1 MTGTGP
7 AIEARGICKSFGTT
21 KALVDVDLVADTG
34 RVFALLGPNGA
45 GKTTLVR
52 ILTTLLRPDAGTAR
66 VAGFDVVR
74 NAAELR
80 HVIGLTG
87 QFAAIDKLLT
97 GRENLEMVGELFQMT
112 RANASRRADEL
123 LETLSLAEAAD
134 RLARTYSGGMTR
146 RLDLAASLMA
156 KPPLLFLD
164 EPTTGLD
171 PRTRADV
178 WSTIDD
184 LVASGTTLLLT
195 TQYLEEAD
203 RLAHRIAVMDR
214 GRVVAEGTSDELKST
229 LGGNVVEMVVPEATM
244 DLALHALG
252 HIPDGGRVDRERQR
266 ITLPAPDGMESLQAA
281 LDRLRAAGVVLDDIG
296 LRRPSLDDVFLALT
310 GYEAGEEEA
319 PGPEQS
325 GHTHRGRVE
334 PLGRAGAAGP

>member
-1 MTGTGP
+1 MNGAGA
-7 AIEARGICKSFGTT
+7 AIEARGICKSFGMTH
-21 KALVDVDLVADTG
+21 ALADVDLVADEG

-52 ILTTLLRPDAGTAR
+52 ILATLLRPDAGTAK

-74 NAAELR
+74 DAARLR
-80 HVIGLTG
+80 QVIGLTG
-87 QFAAIDKLLT
+87 QFAAVDALLT
-97 GRENLEMVGELFQMT
+97 GRENLEMAGELCQLP
-112 RANASRRADEL
+112 RRDASRRAAGL
-123 LETLSLAEAAD
+123 LERFGLAEAAD

-156 KPPLLFLD
+156 SPPVLFLD

-178 WSTIDD
+178 WSTVDE

-203 RLAHRIAVMDR
+203 RLAHRIAVMDQ
-214 GRVVAEGTSDELKST
+214 GRVVAEGTSDELKSR
-229 LGGNVVEMVVPEATM
+229 LGGDVVEMVVPEARI
-244 DLALHALG
+244 DLALRALG
-252 HIPDGGRVDRERQR
+252 PMPDGGRVDRDRQR
-266 ITLPAPDGMESLQAA
+266 ITLPAPEGMAS
-281 LDRLRAAGVVLDDIG
+281 LRAAVDRLDGAGVLVDDIG

-310 GYEAGEEEA
+310 GRGAGEEEA
-319 PGPEQS
+319 TGPD
-325 GHTHRGRVE
+325 
-334 PLGRAGAAGP
+334 RAGRRHRRRVRA

>member
-1 MTGTGP
+1 MNGVDP

-21 KALVDVDLVADTG
+21 RALIDVNLEADLG

-52 ILTTLLRPDAGTAR
+52 ILTTLLRSDAGTAK

-74 NAAELR
+74 DAAELR

-87 QFAAIDKLLT
+87 QFAAVDTLLT
-97 GRENLEMVGELFQMT
+97 GRENLEMVGELSQMS
-112 RANASRRADEL
+112 RRDASREAVEL
-123 LETLSLAEAAD
+123 LERFDLADAAD

-146 RLDLAASLMA
+146 RLDLAGSLMA
-156 KPPLLFLD
+156 KPPVLFLD

-178 WSTIDD
+178 WTTVDD
-184 LVASGTTLLLT
+184 LVASGTTVLLT

-214 GRVVAEGTSDELKST
+214 GRVVAEGTSDELKSKV
-229 LGGNVVEMVVPEATM
+229 GGDVVETVVSAAKI
-244 DLALHALG
+244 DLALEALA
-252 HIPDGGRVDRERQR
+252 PLRDGGYVDRERQR
-266 ITLPAPDGMESLQAA
+266 ITLPAPDGMVTLQAA
-281 LDRLRAAGVVLDDIG
+281 LDRLNSAGVVVDDIG

-310 GYEAGEEEA
+310 GHEAGEEGSSE
-319 PGPEQS
+319 PEPA
-325 GHTHRGRVE
+325 GHGQQRSVPE
-334 PLGRAGAAGP
+334 